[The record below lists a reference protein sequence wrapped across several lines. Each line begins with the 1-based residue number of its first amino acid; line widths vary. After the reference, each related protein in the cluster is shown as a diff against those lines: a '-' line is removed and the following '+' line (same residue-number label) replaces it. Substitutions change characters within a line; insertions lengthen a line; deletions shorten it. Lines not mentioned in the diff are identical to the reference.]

1 MEHIYLPF
9 THEQACDV
17 AEDFSDMEGTGLI
30 IATEDGEVACHI
42 QHVAITPFATA
53 DKEQFMAIYT
63 TEGNTEEALKSY
75 AGDEYD
81 VVILAVNAE
90 DANIIAL
97 PVRVY
102 TSTYGVPYRYP

>member
-1 MEHIYLPF
+1 MNNTYLPF

-30 IATEDGEVACHI
+30 IATDDGEVACHI
-42 QHVAITPFATA
+42 QHVAITPYADVDKEKFMTIYTA
-53 DKEQFMAIYT
+53 D
-63 TEGNTEEALKSY
+63 GNTEEALKSY

-90 DANIIAL
+90 NSNIIAL

-102 TSTYGVPYRYP
+102 TTTYGVPYKYP